1 MKVSKWIGVLL
12 LGAFLLVVLIY
23 GVLVVINWND
33 RPPSAAAR
41 QFEQI
46 LAARPAVAAADNAL
60 VYIQGFGA
68 PTDGDPVELGSR
80 RMAWLETY
88 DVDTSLDSDPVR
100 DGLSFSDQ
108 GSPFVTHVWN
118 ACGQDADRKQCAS
131 VFESAARD
139 WLPTDLDALALR
151 RYEALLTRRAWRDT
165 VPLDVAAPLPAYQN
179 VMLAQRMYLLRLAQW
194 ALQGRVDEVRD
205 GLSADFAFWRTAVPA
220 ADSLI
225 GQMIAVAALRQH
237 FFFSS
242 LVLRNLSLEQAA
254 LALPVDWTR
263 EFTAAER
270 SMRRVLAAETASMKR
285 ILVDGKR
292 QAMEGKA
299 PAGAEDPGFGEKW
312 LGRATDPLFQLQD
325 TVNARADHF
334 TRLCETF
341 EVPMNQY
348 LQAQKTWNEQ
358 DRKPGISMYNP
369 VGAIVSMID
378 AGSYYVQYTLRTA
391 SVEGMRRAALLS
403 VQLRG
408 RGIAPEAAGAE
419 VVRSELRDPY
429 TDKPF
434 EWNAARHS
442 VTFTA
447 PEDHHWRR
455 VEFFY

>member
-1 MKVSKWIGVLL
+1 MKVSKWIGGLL
-12 LGAFLLVVLIY
+12 LGGFLLVVLIY
-23 GVLVVINWND
+23 AALIAINWND

-46 LAARPAVAAADNAL
+46 LAERPAVAAADNAL
-60 VYIQGFGA
+60 VYINGFGA
-68 PTDGDPVELGSR
+68 PTDGDPVELGTR

-88 DVDTSLDSDPVR
+88 DDSTDPTSDPLSTP
-100 DGLSFSDQ
+100 LSFRDQ
-108 GSPFVTHVWN
+108 GSPLVAHLWN
-118 ACGQDADRKQCAS
+118 ACGQEADRKQCAS

-151 RYEALLTRRAWRDT
+151 RYEALLTRRAWRDI
-165 VPLDVAAPLPAYQN
+165 VPLDVAAPVPAYQI

-194 ALQGRVDEVRD
+194 ALQGRVDEVRE

-242 LVLRNLSLEQAA
+242 LVLRSLPPEQAA
-254 LALPVDWTR
+254 LAVPADWTR

-270 SMRRVLAAETASMKR
+270 SMRLVLAAETASMKR
-285 ILVDGKR
+285 ILVDTKHMAATGKP
-292 QAMEGKA
+292 
-299 PAGAEDPGFGEKW
+299 PAGAEDPGLVEKW

-325 TVNARADHF
+325 TVNARADRFMH
-334 TRLCETF
+334 LCEAF

-348 LQAQKTWNEQ
+348 LKAQKAWNEQ
-358 DRKPGISMYNP
+358 DRKPGTSMYNP
-369 VGAIVSMID
+369 VGAIISAID
-378 AGSYYVQYTLRTA
+378 GGSYYVQYALRAA
-391 SVEGMRRAALLS
+391 SVEGMRRAALLT
-403 VQLRG
+403 VQLRA
-408 RGIAPEAAGAE
+408 RGIAPQAASTE
-419 VVRSELRDPY
+419 VARSELRDPY

-434 EWNAARHS
+434 AWNAERHS

-447 PEDHHWRR
+447 PEDHHWRLS
-455 VEFFY
+455 EYFY